1 MIVRA
6 RDSSRRSCGAGWYSG
21 PMNSGVRRTVYGL
34 FLLSGAS
41 GLLLETL
48 WTYQATL
55 ALGSSYWAVTAVL
68 SAFMV
73 GLAIGNLL
81 ALRRSVWSLRTY
93 AVLEG
98 VILVTGLAALVLLP
112 AIGRMMAP
120 AFGAMAGHPAAVN
133 LVRFVVALA
142 VLAVPSTAMGMT
154 LPALAQALGG
164 EQGSFR
170 TVLGRLYGLNTLGA
184 IGGVLGAEIV
194 LLPAAGVFGT
204 GAFAAALNGAAAA
217 GAWTISRRLSA
228 PP

>member
-1 MIVRA
+1 
-6 RDSSRRSCGAGWYSG
+6 
-21 PMNSGVRRTVYGL
+21 GVRRTVYGL

-98 VILVTGLAALVLLP
+98 VILVTGLAALVL
-112 AIGRMMAP
+112 
-120 AFGAMAGHPAAVN
+120 
-133 LVRFVVALA
+133 
-142 VLAVPSTAMGMT
+142 LAVPSTAMGMT

-228 PP
+228 PPSEPAWDRKIPKELMPALVTVFLAGFALLALEVVWTRFLALF